1 MASGVLDTPGAFP
14 YHTHAMTA
22 YPYASST
29 KISDTLALIGE
40 TQLGDNTINLLT
52 QLCIAL
58 ANRNAGG
65 GDPGQNTVDA
75 LGGVPLATNEI
86 GLLTQAVVLAATA

>member
-1 MASGVLDTPGAFP
+1 MLDTPDASL
-14 YHTHAMTA
+14 YLAHAMTA
-22 YPYASST
+22 YPYASAE
-29 KISDTLALIGE
+29 KISETLALIGQP
-40 TQLGDNTINLLT
+40 QLGDNTINLLT
-52 QLCIAL
+52 QLCVAL

-86 GLLTQAVVLAATA
+86 GLLTQALILAATA